1 MKNLLNPEG
10 ALFQMLSRI
19 GDMILLNVLF
29 LICCVPVVTIGAS
42 LAALHR
48 MLQEIVYDTDSST
61 VKGFFRAFR
70 ANFKQAT
77 LFWIIL
83 LIVGVSLYCDFL
95 LIITFF
101 SGTEAAKWMLILLA
115 VLVCVVVCVAS
126 YMIPLMVRYS
136 NTLRQHLG
144 NAVVLAIIKL
154 PKTIGMVLLNLLPL
168 ILFLLSPAVFMQT
181 LIFWLVIG
189 FAFVAFL
196 ESTMLKT
203 VFDQLEKGN
212 EFVKPGL

>member
-115 VLVCVVVCVAS
+115 VLVSVVVCVAS

-212 EFVKPGL
+212 DFVKPGL